1 MGKFGMR
8 KFGVRKFTTLAALAL
23 GAIGLSACAELQQ
36 AETFINSPQTQQAIA
51 TLKSGTTAFICA
63 VANASAL
70 ALAIEQQPGLAGQ
83 STIGT
88 DGKVYVT
95 SAAVCTA
102 LGGTVAGQ
110 GAIP

>member
-1 MGKFGMR
+1 MHKSFIIVGLAMGL
-8 KFGVRKFTTLAALAL
+8 LA
-23 GAIGLSACAELQQ
+23 GCAELQQ
-36 AETFINSPQTQQAIA
+36 AETFINSPQAQQAVA
-51 TLKSGTTAFICA
+51 NLKSGATAFICA

-83 STIGT
+83 SIIGT

-95 SAAVCTA
+95 SATVCAA
-102 LGGTVAGQ
+102 LGGTVTGQ